1 MKKNKELQQPKRS
14 KVYDMRFT
22 ESEWNDLQK
31 QAADFEMPISEYIR
45 WSLFQ
50 RSVTMRILIDDET
63 SALSKIK
70 YQLDKIGNNINQIS
84 KAINSGIV
92 NPEAFRK
99 ELKDMFRIIHD
110 EVNLLNEVQ
119 AETHENWKK
128 SISKHSRYYQID
140 KTEGIKK

>member
-1 MKKNKELQQPKRS
+1 MEKESKNKTDNRTK
-14 KVYDMRFT
+14 DMHIRFT
-22 ESEWNDLQK
+22 EKEINQLQLL
-31 QAADFEMPISEYIR
+31 ADDFEMTVSDFIR
-45 WSLFQ
+45 WSVFQ
-50 RSVTMRILIDDET
+50 RSITMRILIDDET

-119 AETHENWKK
+119 AETHENWKR
-128 SISKHSRYYQID
+128 SISKHSRYYQFD
-140 KTEGIKK
+140 KTEGKKK